1 MNEWED
7 NKQEYESGS
16 ALPINGSDAVREAMD
31 SREKE
36 AAERL
41 AEEERQREAA
51 AAEARRLAEEHRQ
64 AVLAEQE
71 DRKRRWEDYNRQKE
85 AAEKARR
92 KMKRRSFVS
101 VVAALVAIAALAFG
115 VTNYLQVRDIKTQMA
130 SLESQVAAASAAA
143 VPGRN
148 HSSSITNPGV
158 LTDNAAL
165 ATVAARNGAESSL
178 TDVSGIV
185 SEVIPSVVSIEVK
198 ATVKVSSGFG
208 GTREYESQGAG
219 SGVIIGG
226 SDSELWIATNYHVVD
241 GAKEITVIFVDEE
254 KVSAYV
260 KGSSQENDLA
270 VLGIDLSKMK
280 DTTKAAVKAAVIGNS
295 DELKLGEGVIAIGN
309 ALGFGQSVTTGVVS
323 GFEREVTFAD
333 GTTMNLLQ
341 ISAAINPGNSGGAL
355 LNAKGELIGINNAK
369 YSDEDVEGIGF
380 AIPISSIVD
389 IMEELSLM
397 EPRVPVAEADYPY
410 LGITF
415 DNRTSR
421 YAEYYGIP
429 AGAYV
434 YEVSKD
440 TPAEKAGIL
449 AYDVITELDGVRI
462 SSYEDLVNELQ
473 YHSGGTEVTLKIKR
487 LEKGSYHELELK
499 VVLGYKKDYQ

>member
-1 MNEWED
+1 MLMIPDTRRFAMNEWED

-185 SEVIPSVVSIEVK
+185 SEVIPSVVS
-198 ATVKVSSGFG
+198 
-208 GTREYESQGAG
+208 
-219 SGVIIGG
+219 
-226 SDSELWIATNYHVVD
+226 
-241 GAKEITVIFVDEE
+241 
-254 KVSAYV
+254 
-260 KGSSQENDLA
+260 
-270 VLGIDLSKMK
+270 
-280 DTTKAAVKAAVIGNS
+280 
-295 DELKLGEGVIAIGN
+295 
-309 ALGFGQSVTTGVVS
+309 
-323 GFEREVTFAD
+323 
-333 GTTMNLLQ
+333 MNL
-341 ISAAINPGNSGGAL
+341 
-355 LNAKGELIGINNAK
+355 
-369 YSDEDVEGIGF
+369 
-380 AIPISSIVD
+380 
-389 IMEELSLM
+389 
-397 EPRVPVAEADYPY
+397 
-410 LGITF
+410 
-415 DNRTSR
+415 
-421 YAEYYGIP
+421 
-429 AGAYV
+429 
-434 YEVSKD
+434 
-440 TPAEKAGIL
+440 
-449 AYDVITELDGVRI
+449 
-462 SSYEDLVNELQ
+462 
-473 YHSGGTEVTLKIKR
+473 
-487 LEKGSYHELELK
+487 
-499 VVLGYKKDYQ
+499 